1 MLFRL
6 LAEQV
11 TADTHVGLDDGLAA
25 ENDVLGPMHLGPAR
39 YFVSGVLRELDV
51 RSGVC
56 YGEVGDG
63 GNYGFYVFSLDSLG
77 RHACDI
83 LLSSCLW
90 ERRNN
95 QRELGR
101 SLNLLPRLLVLDK

>member
-51 RSGVC
+51 RSGV
-56 YGEVGDG
+56 
-63 GNYGFYVFSLDSLG
+63 
-77 RHACDI
+77 
-83 LLSSCLW
+83 LL
-90 ERRNN
+90 
-95 QRELGR
+95 
-101 SLNLLPRLLVLDK
+101 